1 MNNKIIISKFLIF
14 SFTCAYILPLFYYSD
29 SLNILLK
36 YYILILVGLLFM
48 TLLFFKNPDIK
59 NNINQNVIFSKTRRN
74 LILFLILIIYVFI
87 YFKSKDYFIGFFN
100 RNTRE
105 SEFIQSNTY
114 VILDLILKSLFA
126 FLFFYDKKSIFLKT
140 VILLFALFFD
150 FAYLGG
156 RRTSSFIFLIFIWNS
171 INRINKKYFNLFL
184 CILFLMAFMSFLFSG
199 YRELIILGFYD
210 PSFVD
215 IINASIITNEFQLVS
230 SYFVDYVKFTDD
242 NGFAPFS
249 IFSSILTIFIPRFLW
264 INKPQ
269 TIDKVLGIFPN
280 IFGEFYYYFG
290 PFSIVIFI
298 FIIFLLLRQISNHT
312 IISSI
317 LFALIPDFFRTT
329 FNQYILTIIL
339 YIFIL
344 YFIELILPVKNVE
357 T

>member
-29 SLNILLK
+29 SLNVLLK
-36 YYILILVGLLFM
+36 YYILILVALLYA
-48 TLLFFKNPDIK
+48 TLFIF
-59 NNINQNVIFSKTRRN
+59 NNSFTTHNLSQNFTFSKTSRY
-74 LILFLILIIYVFI
+74 LILFIIFIIYAFI
-87 YFKSKDYFIGFFN
+87 YFKSKDYFVGFFN

-105 SEFIQSNTY
+105 SEFIQSNIY

-126 FLFFYDKKSIFLKT
+126 YLFFYDKKAIYLKT
-140 VILLFALFFD
+140 FILLFAIVFD

-156 RRTSSFIFLIFIWNS
+156 RRTSSFIFLIFIWNT
-171 INRINKKYFNLFL
+171 IDRINKNYFYLFL
-184 CILFLMAFMSFLFSG
+184 VILFLMAFVSFLFSG

-215 IINASIITNEFQLVS
+215 IIDASIITNEFQLVS
-230 SYFVDYVKFTDD
+230 SYFVDYVKFTDE

-249 IFSSILTIFIPRFLW
+249 IISSLLTIFIPRFLW
-264 INKPQ
+264 VNKPQ

-280 IFGEFYYYFG
+280 IFGEYYYYFG
-290 PFSIVIFI
+290 PLSIVFFIIIIFI
-298 FIIFLLLRQISNHT
+298 LLRQISNQT

-339 YIFIL
+339 YLCII
-344 YFIELILPVKNVE
+344 YVIELFLPVKNIKI
-357 T
+357 